1 MLVAAGGRR
10 HPIEQVFRIMD
21 ATTREPAPNPMA
33 LAIRH
38 NKTMGL
44 TANCVLIGRHGG
56 EVAIEDSAAPI
67 HDRRGQ
73 VTGAVMVFRDVSTTR
88 AMSLKMSNTSSLIS
102 AGVIPVDLRS

>member
-44 TANCVLIGRHGG
+44 TANCVLIGAMEERSPSRIPPRPSMT
-56 EVAIEDSAAPI
+56 AED
-67 HDRRGQ
+67 R
-73 VTGAVMVFRDVSTTR
+73 
-88 AMSLKMSNTSSLIS
+88 
-102 AGVIPVDLRS
+102 